1 MCIEYNHGIDT
12 TNTTKSNMYKPGTVM
27 NIIPC
32 IIKCNITILNKFYSL
47 YMAAVVGIIS
57 RRGLR
62 SEGHHIDQPN
72 ESKLALYN
80 LLLSH

>member
-47 YMAAVVGIIS
+47 YMAAVLVSLVGVGLEVKAII
-57 RRGLR
+57 
-62 SEGHHIDQPN
+62 
-72 ESKLALYN
+72 
-80 LLLSH
+80 

>member
-32 IIKCNITILNKFYSL
+32 IIRHCNEYYT
-47 YMAAVVGIIS
+47 M
-57 RRGLR
+57 
-62 SEGHHIDQPN
+62 
-72 ESKLALYN
+72 YN
-80 LLLSH
+80 QVQYYNIKQVL